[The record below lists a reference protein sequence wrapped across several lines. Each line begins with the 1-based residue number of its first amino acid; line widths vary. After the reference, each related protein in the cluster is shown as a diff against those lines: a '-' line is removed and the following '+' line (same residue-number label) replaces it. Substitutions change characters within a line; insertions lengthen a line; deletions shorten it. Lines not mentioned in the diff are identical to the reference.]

1 MAAKAKISVYAA
13 KASRESGQAMV
24 EAALLCLLL
33 AFTAGAG
40 LELAAYVYAASAADA
55 ACTEAVRAV
64 QAEPDATDADVLAA
78 AQRAA
83 GNAGEVTCAVTR
95 GADDVE
101 SYTHHVPDG
110 QGGWTDRESRVTT
123 AECTAKASVTR
134 APVTSIGKAIGLVAT
149 GSGIYTLESER
160 TFQVDKTAEA
170 GTW

>member
-1 MAAKAKISVYAA
+1 MVAKAGIKVYAA
-13 KASRESGQAMV
+13 RPARESGQAMV

-64 QAEPDATDADVLAA
+64 QAEPDATDGDVLAA

-83 GNAGEVTCAVTR
+83 GNASEVSCTVTRRAGAVTT
-95 GADDVE
+95 
-101 SYTHHVPDG
+101 YTHRVPDG
-110 QGGWTDRESRVTT
+110 QGGWTARESRVTT
-123 AECTAKASVTR
+123 AECAAKASVTR

-149 GSGIYTLESER
+149 GSDTYTLTAER
-160 TFQVDKTAEA
+160 TFKVDKTAEA

>member
-1 MAAKAKISVYAA
+1 MAAKAGIKVYAA
-13 KASRESGQAMV
+13 RPARESGQAMV

-40 LELAAYVYAASAADA
+40 LELAAYVYAASAAEA
-55 ACTEAVRAV
+55 ACTEAVRAA

-83 GNAGEVTCAVTR
+83 GNAGDVTCAVSR
-95 GADDVE
+95 GADDVTT
-101 SYTHHVPDG
+101 YTHRVPDG

-123 AECTAKASVTR
+123 AECTAKTSVTR
-134 APVTSIGKAIGLVAT
+134 TPVTSIGKAIGLVAT
-149 GSGIYTLESER
+149 GSGAYTLTAER
-160 TFQVDKTAEA
+160 AFQVDKTAEA